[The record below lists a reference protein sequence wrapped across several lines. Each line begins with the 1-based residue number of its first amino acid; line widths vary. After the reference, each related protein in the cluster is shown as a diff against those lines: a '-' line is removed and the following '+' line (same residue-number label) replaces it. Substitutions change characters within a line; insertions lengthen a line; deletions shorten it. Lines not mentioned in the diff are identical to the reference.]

1 MMGMVAALGTP
12 FAPWHAPQTCNL
24 APNSR
29 CVFGFGV
36 SSAAVARAANAA
48 TRTRTPA
55 TLEKR
60 LLIIF
65 YAAPCRVSARPVQ
78 RAFNNRKH
86 AALRVVVQ
94 AAALPPAHHNI
105 AAGKT
110 IRAFPPGSAGKT

>member
-1 MMGMVAALGTP
+1 MIGMVAALGTP
-12 FAPWHAPQTCNL
+12 FAPWHAPHTCSL

-55 TLEKR
+55 TVEKR

-65 YAAPCRVSARPVQ
+65 YAAPSHALH
-78 RAFNNRKH
+78 NLKH
-86 AALRVVVQ
+86 DAVRVVVQ

-105 AAGKT
+105 AAGK
-110 IRAFPPGSAGKT
+110 